1 MVPWKR
7 TSQKILLPHERPVHL
22 PSRLLGPSEHAQKK
36 TGSRS
41 GLPVG
46 VVGVSSSLLEIDLQS
61 ELQSAH
67 RRAESKARDV
77 AGAAAIDAAIWAIK
91 VNVVEDVVS
100 VKLELRLKPFS
111 DAKGLEHGEVRVEEF
126 RSAEGVASH
135 VSERL
140 HGRLGP

>member
-1 MVPWKR
+1 MVGCP
-7 TSQKILLPHERPVHL
+7 
-22 PSRLLGPSEHAQKK
+22 
-36 TGSRS
+36 RS
-41 GLPVG
+41 C
-46 VVGVSSSLLEIDLQS
+46 LEIDLQTK
-61 ELQSAH
+61 LQPAH
-67 RRAESKARDV
+67 CRPERQTRDV

-126 RSAEGVASH
+126 RSAESVASD